1 MPIVVFTGGPGA
13 GKTTVL
19 AELARLGHATMPD
32 AAREIIAERRRRGL
46 PPRPDPA
53 AFASDALARELAAYA
68 DGLRCSGWSF
78 HERGVVDAAGLALE
92 SGVLTPDE
100 AEALV
105 ERHPV
110 HRPVFV
116 FPPWQAIYRRDDER
130 DQDWDEA
137 VAVHGR
143 IVRWYADCG
152 YALHQVPCADPATR
166 ARHVLQ
172 VLGARDPH

>member
-1 MPIVVFTGGPGA
+1 MPLVVFTGGPGA

-19 AELARLGHATMPD
+19 AELARMGHATMPD
-32 AAREIIAERRRRGL
+32 AARAFIAERRRCGL

-53 AFASDALARELAAYA
+53 AFAREVLARELAAHA
-68 DGLRCSGWSF
+68 EGLRCSGWSF

-92 SGVLTPDE
+92 SGALTRDE
-100 AEALV
+100 AAALV

-116 FPPWQAIYRRDDER
+116 FPPWRDIYRRDDER
-130 DQDWDEA
+130 DQGWDEA
-137 VAVHGR
+137 EAVHGR
-143 IVRWYADCG
+143 VVRWYTACG
-152 YALHQVPCADPATR
+152 YVLHQVPCADPVTR

-172 VLGARDPH
+172 VLGAPDPH

>member
-1 MPIVVFTGGPGA
+1 MPLVVFTGGPGA

-19 AELARLGHATMPD
+19 AELARMGHATMPD
-32 AAREIIAERRRRGL
+32 AAREIIAERRRRGW

-53 AFASDALARELAAYA
+53 TFASDVLARELAAHA
-68 DGLRCSGWSF
+68 DGVRCSGWSF

-92 SGVLTPDE
+92 SGLCTP
-100 AEALV
+100 AAAAALV

-116 FPPWQAIYRRDDER
+116 FPPWRAIYRRDDER
-130 DQDWDEA
+130 DQSWDEA

-143 IVRWYADCG
+143 IVRWYAACG
-152 YALHQVPCADPATR
+152 YELHEVPFADPLAR

-172 VLGARDPH
+172 VLGEPGAR

>member
-1 MPIVVFTGGPGA
+1 MPLVVFTGGPGA

-19 AELARLGHATMPD
+19 AELARMGHATMPD
-32 AAREIIAERRRRGL
+32 AAREIIAERRRRGW
-46 PPRPDPA
+46 PPRPDA
-53 AFASDALARELAAYA
+53 ATFASDVLARELAAHA
-68 DGLRCSGWSF
+68 DGVRCSGWSF

-92 SGVLTPDE
+92 SGLCTP
-100 AEALV
+100 AAAAALV

-116 FPPWQAIYRRDDER
+116 FPPWRAIYRRDDER
-130 DQDWDEA
+130 DQSWDEA

-143 IVRWYADCG
+143 IVRWYAACG
-152 YALHQVPCADPATR
+152 YELHEVPFADPLAR

-172 VLGARDPH
+172 VLGEPGAR